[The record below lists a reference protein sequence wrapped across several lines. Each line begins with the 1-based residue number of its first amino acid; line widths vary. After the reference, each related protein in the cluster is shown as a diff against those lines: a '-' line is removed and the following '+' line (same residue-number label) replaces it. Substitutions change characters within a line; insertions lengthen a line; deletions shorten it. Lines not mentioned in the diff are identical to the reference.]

1 MNGGPSEKEIVL
13 TSHRLRGWALP
24 APGGGKE
31 SRGRVLVV
39 GGGRTTPGG
48 VLLAAE

>member
-1 MNGGPSEKEIVL
+1 MTTGQEGEALVL

-24 APGGGKE
+24 TPDGGKE

-39 GGGRTTPGG
+39 GGGRTTPG
-48 VLLAAE
+48 